1 VRSIGMDVHRDFC
14 EIAIAEDGSVRAA
27 GRVATDPEAL
37 VLMAQSLVS
46 TDEVAIEATANAV
59 AIARILEPH
68 VRRVVLAN
76 PKAVR
81 EKSRRAKTDRIDA
94 KVLAR
99 LLAVG
104 FLDEV
109 WTPDDKTQTRRRLI
123 TRRCA
128 LVRARTRAKNQVHA
142 VLARNLLERPPMTD
156 MFGRRGRIWLA
167 EQAERLPLDEQLSV
181 DAGLRQV
188 DFLNGEVD
196 QIDQILGADAI
207 TDPDAL
213 RLMTLP
219 GVNMVTA
226 IALLAAIGDIKRFP
240 TARQLV
246 AYLGLDPRVR
256 QSGNEPARHGRISKQ
271 GPGEIRGLLVEAAWH
286 AARTPGP
293 LHGFHERLSVRRGS
307 KIATVATARK
317 MVVIAWH
324 LLSRG
329 QQYAFMR
336 PALLSREDPQARASA
351 RRPAPPRPEP
361 DRPPTPQDRP
371 APSREGDCRPAR
383 EGVSADGRRLAS
395 VPTSPREGG
404 RGCDTGARI
413 SKALEGQSR
422 AADSIAP
429 RSALRFVS
437 HPRPRRVF
445 HPDTKPSRSLDFH
458 P

>member
-1 VRSIGMDVHRDFC
+1 MDVHRDFC

-37 VLMAQSLVS
+37 ELMAQSLVS

-156 MFGRRGRIWLA
+156 MFGRNGRIWLA
-167 EQAERLPLDEQLSV
+167 EQAERLPFDEQLSV

-256 QSGNEPARHGRISKQ
+256 QSGQRACQARPDQQAGRRRD
-271 GPGEIRGLLVEAAWH
+271 PR
-286 AARTPGP
+286 AARRSRLARSSVPGP
-293 LHGFHERLSVRRGS
+293 
-307 KIATVATARK
+307 A
-317 MVVIAWH
+317 
-324 LLSRG
+324 
-329 QQYAFMR
+329 
-336 PALLSREDPQARASA
+336 
-351 RRPAPPRPEP
+351 
-361 DRPPTPQDRP
+361 
-371 APSREGDCRPAR
+371 
-383 EGVSADGRRLAS
+383 
-395 VPTSPREGG
+395 
-404 RGCDTGARI
+404 ARI
-413 SKALEGQSR
+413 
-422 AADSIAP
+422 P
-429 RSALRFVS
+429 
-437 HPRPRRVF
+437 
-445 HPDTKPSRSLDFH
+445 
-458 P
+458 

>member
-14 EIAIAEDGSVRAA
+14 EIAIAEGGSVRAA
-27 GRVATDPEAL
+27 GRVASDPEAL
-37 VLMAQSLVS
+37 RLLAQSLVS

-156 MFGRRGRIWLA
+156 MFGRKGRIWLA
-167 EQAERLPLDEQLSV
+167 EQAGRLPLDEQLSV

-207 TDPDAL
+207 SDPDAL

-226 IALLAAIGDIKRFP
+226 IALLAAIGDIKRFS

-271 GPGEIRGLLVEAAWH
+271 GAGEIRGLLVEAAWH

-293 LHGFHERLSVRRGS
+293 LHGFHSRLALRRGS

-336 PALLSREDPQARASA
+336 PALYREKIRKLELLLGAPRRQGQNLTGRQHLKTDQRRAEKAIAAQHEQAYLRMVADWQAS
-351 RRPAPPRPEP
+351 
-361 DRPPTPQDRP
+361 
-371 APSREGDCRPAR
+371 RPAR
-383 EGVSADGRRLAS
+383 EKVGAGATPGRAS
-395 VPTSPREGG
+395 QRPSKGKA
-404 RGCDTGARI
+404 AR
-413 SKALEGQSR
+413 QT
-422 AADSIAP
+422 P
-429 RSALRFVS
+429 
-437 HPRPRRVF
+437 
-445 HPDTKPSRSLDFH
+445 
-458 P
+458 

>member
-14 EIAIAEDGSVRAA
+14 EIAIAEGGSVRAA
-27 GRVATDPEAL
+27 GRVASDPEAL
-37 VLMAQSLVS
+37 RLLAQSLVS

-128 LVRARTRAKNQVHA
+128 LVRARTRAKNQRHA

-156 MFGRRGRIWLA
+156 MFGRKGRIWLA

-188 DFLNGEVD
+188 DFLNGEV
-196 QIDQILGADAI
+196 DQILGADAI

-240 TARQLV
+240 SPGNWSPISVLTREFANRATSPPGTAGSASR
-246 AYLGLDPRVR
+246 ARVR
-256 QSGNEPARHGRISKQ
+256 SAGCLSKLPGTPLGPRARCTVSMS
-271 GPGEIRGLLVEAAWH
+271 AW
-286 AARTPGP
+286 R
-293 LHGFHERLSVRRGS
+293 
-307 KIATVATARK
+307 
-317 MVVIAWH
+317 
-324 LLSRG
+324 
-329 QQYAFMR
+329 
-336 PALLSREDPQARASA
+336 
-351 RRPAPPRPEP
+351 
-361 DRPPTPQDRP
+361 
-371 APSREGDCRPAR
+371 C
-383 EGVSADGRRLAS
+383 
-395 VPTSPREGG
+395 
-404 RGCDTGARI
+404 
-413 SKALEGQSR
+413 
-422 AADSIAP
+422 AADR
-429 RSALRFVS
+429 RSRRS
-437 HPRPRRVF
+437 RPLARW
-445 HPDTKPSRSLDFH
+445 S
-458 P
+458 

>member
-1 VRSIGMDVHRDFC
+1 MRSIGIDVHRDFC
-14 EIAIAEDGSVRAA
+14 EVAIAEGGSVRTA
-27 GRVATDPEAL
+27 GRVATEPEAL
-37 VLMAQSLVS
+37 ALLARSLGPD
-46 TDEVAIEATANAV
+46 DEVAIEATANAV
-59 AIARILEPH
+59 AIARIIEPH

-81 EKSRRAKTDRIDA
+81 EQARRAKTDRIDA
-94 KVLAR
+94 KLLAR
-99 LLAVG
+99 FLAVG

-109 WTPDDKTQTRRRLI
+109 WTPDDRTQTRRRLI

-156 MFGRRGRIWLA
+156 MFGRKGRIWLA

-256 QSGNEPARHGRISKQ
+256 QSGNAPARHGRISKQ
-271 GPGEIRGLLVEAAWH
+271 GAGEIRGLLVEAAWH

-293 LHGFHERLSVRRGS
+293 LHGFHERLAARRGS

-317 MVVIAWH
+317 LVVIAWH

-329 QQYAFMR
+329 EEYAFGR
-336 PALLSREDPQARASA
+336 PALYREKLRRIQAAA
-351 RRPAPPRPEP
+351 RRPAPPGTQP
-361 DRPPTPQDRP
+361 DRTSAAQDRP
-371 APSREGDCRPAR
+371 AA
-383 EGVSADGRRLAS
+383 
-395 VPTSPREGG
+395 
-404 RGCDTGARI
+404 
-413 SKALEGQSR
+413 SR
-422 AADSIAP
+422 A
-429 RSALRFVS
+429 
-437 HPRPRRVF
+437 
-445 HPDTKPSRSLDFH
+445 
-458 P
+458 